1 MKTILSVLMA
11 ISLSLAS
18 ASTARAE
25 EGLMK
30 AIDVLIK
37 PETTLIEV
45 KRAITEAKQGQ
56 ASNYQRLTHK
66 ASTRTKPPATTLA
79 REVKKQAVAF

>member
-11 ISLSLAS
+11 IGLSLAS
-18 ASTARAE
+18 VSTARAE

-30 AIDVLIK
+30 AIDVLTK
-37 PETTLIEV
+37 PEVTLIEV
-45 KRAITEAKQGQ
+45 KRTTAEAKQKQ
-56 ASNYQRLTHK
+56 VSNYQRLTHNTN
-66 ASTRTKPPATTLA
+66 ARTKPPAKTLA